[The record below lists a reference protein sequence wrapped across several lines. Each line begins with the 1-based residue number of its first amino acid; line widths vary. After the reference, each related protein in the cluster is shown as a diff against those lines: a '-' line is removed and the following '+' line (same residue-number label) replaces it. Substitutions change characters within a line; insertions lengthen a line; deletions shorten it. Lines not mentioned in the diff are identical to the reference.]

1 MQESLPPH
9 PHPHPPPSLPFPHRQ
24 LRISSQIMQ
33 LQELLFPPKKPGLL
47 QPPSHPLSH
56 PHPQF
61 VAVKSLILFPPE
73 F

>member
-1 MQESLPPH
+1 MQESLPP
-9 PHPHPPPSLPFPHRQ
+9 PPHPPLSLPLPHRQ

-33 LQELLFPPKKPGLL
+33 LQELFPPKIPELL

-61 VAVKSLILFPPE
+61 VAVKSLMLFPPE